1 MPECT
6 NGSLEL
12 LVLELFNWP
21 LKVSISISM
30 FISLWVAGL
39 KDVKMSKINNVFAN
53 SLLDAIIQDGGIRER
68 SNKSYV
74 SSLI

>member
-12 LVLELFNWP
+12 LVLELFNWS

-30 FISLWVAGL
+30 FILLWVAGL

-53 SLLDAIIQDGGIRER
+53 SLLDATIQDGGIRER